1 VRGRV
6 VVVALMAAAALAGW
20 RGVRMNAQRAMYG
33 VELDVVVVDDHGR
46 PVQGLRRG
54 DFKVKDNGKTVAIDS
69 FTERASLGAFGPSD
83 RRFVVLILDD
93 TGVPPGL
100 TVRVQAIARMFI
112 DRIGQDD
119 RVNVV
124 RFNSRS
130 DEATGDRS
138 AALSRIANYTA
149 GMVPHFGRET
159 YENALARVTQISRQ
173 LEADE
178 HRRKAIVCIGA
189 PDIFNIDEPIQG
201 SASLIRPYWIDALR
215 AASRANTA
223 VYLIDPEG
231 VTGRVKIRGTAS
243 LTAQTGGEA
252 FVNSNDFDG
261 AVAKIW
267 DETSHYYMIAY
278 APSPG
283 GDDLHDV
290 EVKVEKP
297 GVRVR
302 ARKSRG

>member
-1 VRGRV
+1 
-6 VVVALMAAAALAGW
+6 
-20 RGVRMNAQRAMYG
+20 
-33 VELDVVVVDDHGR
+33 
-46 PVQGLRRG
+46 
-54 DFKVKDNGKTVAIDS
+54 
-69 FTERASLGAFGPSD
+69 
-83 RRFVVLILDD
+83 VLILDD

-130 DEATGDRS
+130 DEASGDRS
-138 AALSRIANYTA
+138 AALSRIADYTA
-149 GMVPHFGRET
+149 GIVPYFGRET
-159 YENALARVTQISRQ
+159 YENALTRVTKISRQ

-189 PDIFNIDEPIQG
+189 PDIFNIDEPMQG
-201 SASLIRPYWIDALR
+201 SASLIWPYWIEALR
-215 AASRANTA
+215 AASRANAA
-223 VYLIDPEG
+223 VYVIDPEG
-231 VTGRVKIRGTAS
+231 LAGHLKIRGTVA

-252 FVNSNDFDG
+252 FVNSNDFEG
-261 AVAKIW
+261 AVARIW
-267 DETSHYYMIAY
+267 DETSHYYMIGY
-278 APSPG
+278 EPSLG
-283 GDDLHDV
+283 GEDLHDV

-302 ARKSRG
+302 ARKRRG